1 MTTYEIP
8 LTAESQRF
16 RITLSGVEYQLAIQ
30 WRNAA
35 EAGWVLDIA
44 DSSGAAIVKG
54 IPLVTGCDLLEQYRH
69 LGLTGT
75 LWVQTTSDPDAVP
88 TFDNLGDG
96 AHLYWWAEG

>member
-8 LTAESQRF
+8 LTAEPQRF
-16 RITLSGVEYQLAIQ
+16 RITLSGVEYQLAIH

-44 DSSGAAIVKG
+44 DSSGAAIVNG

-69 LGLTGT
+69 LGFVGS
-75 LWVQTTSDPDAVP
+75 LWVQTTADPDAAP
-88 TFDNLGDG
+88 TFDNLGTG
-96 AHLYWWAEG
+96 SHLYWWTEG